1 MEIIEIISE
10 SESLTLRQRWAVVF
24 TILLAV
30 LLLIVGL
37 NLRNQVTNAVTSFE
51 NPQAG
56 ISALYPSGWLLDTSP
71 DYILRVRDMSR
82 SGFKTVFQVAII
94 PVGTDASERNI
105 ADSLTLDRLET
116 LIDYRVQP
124 LYTMIL
130 PDNRE
135 AQALEYTYVDTQAS
149 PFLAGNPSVV
159 RGMDLLV
166 ISGEQAVVITY
177 RAELS
182 IYEQQYPVFLEFVRR
197 LAF

>member
-10 SESLTLRQRWAVVF
+10 SENLTLRQRWAVVF
-24 TILLAV
+24 TIVTGIAMLV
-30 LLLIVGL
+30 VGF
-37 NLRNQVTNAVTSFE
+37 NLRNQVNTAVASFE

-56 ISALYPSGWLLDTSP
+56 ISAFYPQGWLLDSSP

-82 SGFKTVFQVAII
+82 SGFKTVFAVSII

-124 LYTMIL
+124 LYGLSL
-130 PDNRE
+130 PDGRE

-166 ISGEQAVVITY
+166 ISGEQAVIITY

-182 IYEQQYPVFLEFVRR
+182 IYEQQYPIFLEFLRR
-197 LAF
+197 LVF